1 MSSRRL
7 SLLFG
12 AGLLL
17 GACDSSR
24 PTSDPPP
31 RPAIV
36 KPDLSFQL
44 TPEQRANLVRG
55 IDANALEKL
64 AQRLPADSREMFLAS
79 FLKPKPGELAAPRI
93 VGMTTEDE
101 AIRGLLEE
109 VWAPT
114 WTERGLEAIETS
126 REMLPGREIAKARL
140 KALKNSARDTR

>member
-1 MSSRRL
+1 MSPRRL

-24 PTSDPPP
+24 TTSDLAPKA
-31 RPAIV
+31 AIV

-44 TPEQRANLVRG
+44 TPEQRTNLIQG
-55 IDANALEKL
+55 IDASALERL

-79 FLKPKPGELAAPRI
+79 FLRPKPGEPAPPRI
-93 VGMTTEDE
+93 VGMTTED
-101 AIRGLLEE
+101 AITKALLEE

-114 WTERGLEAIETS
+114 WAERGLEAIETS

-140 KALKNSARDTR
+140 KALKNSSRDNR